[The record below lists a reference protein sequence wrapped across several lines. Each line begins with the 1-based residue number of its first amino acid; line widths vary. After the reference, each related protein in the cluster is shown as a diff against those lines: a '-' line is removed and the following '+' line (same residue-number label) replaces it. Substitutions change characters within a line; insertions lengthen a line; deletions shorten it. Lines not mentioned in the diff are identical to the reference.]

1 MLKKVFNWEKYY
13 IWSKLGVWR
22 VMLLF
27 STGMFQNSEIFLN
40 ASYRDSLIENNI
52 LILNPTKR
60 SILAEVVSNI

>member
-22 VMLLF
+22 VMLLI

-40 ASYRDSLIENNI
+40 ASYRDSLTENNI

-60 SILAEVVSNI
+60 SILAKVVSNI